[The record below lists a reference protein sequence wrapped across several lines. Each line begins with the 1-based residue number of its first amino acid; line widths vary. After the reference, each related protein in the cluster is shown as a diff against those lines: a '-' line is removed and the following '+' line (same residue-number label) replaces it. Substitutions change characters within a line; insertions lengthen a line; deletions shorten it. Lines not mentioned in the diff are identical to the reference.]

1 MNEGKR
7 ESAQTQFCA
16 ARRDPLVQ
24 PPHSASPFFVG
35 PPQPMQ
41 SCTSLRG
48 GAPSARAPAR
58 SSAHARHG
66 RAGAVLTRAFGPGNE
81 MKEGVEA
88 GTRVKVTAS
97 IKVRA
102 GGVWEGDAPG
112 MAARAGLEQG
122 QPRGRG
128 ENDEDSALVSLALS
142 RHSRQHPPLSLPPQ
156 VYHVPKTAELNIE
169 GMTGTVADV
178 VKFFKVRERRGRS
191 KRSGPRPF
199 RPTPFAPPSHS
210 RPPPLLSLPLF
221 S

>member
-1 MNEGKR
+1 
-7 ESAQTQFCA
+7 
-16 ARRDPLVQ
+16 
-24 PPHSASPFFVG
+24 
-35 PPQPMQ
+35 MQ

-58 SSAHARHG
+58 SSAHTRHG

-102 GGVWEGDAPG
+102 GGVWEGHAPG
-112 MAARAGLEQG
+112 MAARAVPEQG

-178 VKFFKVRERRGRS
+178 VKFFKVREREREEEGARD
-191 KRSGPRPF
+191 RGPRPF
-199 RPTPFAPPSHS
+199 LAPPSHS
-210 RPPPLLSLPLF
+210 RPPPPLSLPRF